1 MQIALHFVMV
11 TSLSFS
17 STDIDSDKTANPA
30 SMASASVQATFEGLK
45 DQIARFHNA
54 CEGDCDDI
62 AGLFS
67 AMSGQRLPVQALY
80 GIMGIS
86 PEFVNQARQS
96 GKPVIATRFF
106 MLLIPSLRLFLLH

>member
-1 MQIALHFVMV
+1 MA
-11 TSLSFS
+11 
-17 STDIDSDKTANPA
+17 A
-30 SMASASVQATFEGLK
+30 SPSASVQAAFEGLK
-45 DQIARFHNA
+45 DEIARFHHA

-62 AGLFS
+62 VGLFS

-86 PEFVNQARQS
+86 PDFVNQARQS

-106 MLLIPSLRLFLLH
+106 ILRFPWTEHLLKFESLSTCSWHL